1 MMITKTGKMAF
12 GTLLLVVIA
21 GAKPAAAQE
30 EPIQPGRNAE
40 VGGTE
45 VGERQTREQN
55 AANIEPVRRISN
67 RVQNRVQNRIRNRID
82 RNYDPQANATSP
94 FEDAAERTAAAG
106 RRSQRR

>member
-1 MMITKTGKMAF
+1 MITNTGKMAF
-12 GTLLLVVIA
+12 GTLLFVLIA

-55 AANIEPVRRISN
+55 AANIEPMRRISN

-82 RNYDPQANATSP
+82 RDYDPQANATSP
-94 FEDAAERTAAAG
+94 FENAAERTAAAG